1 MSDER
6 VDRLIAELDV
16 PIEPRRE
23 FAQALFARLER
34 ELEYPLPRA
43 RRLPWIEHARPNILY
58 AAAVLVLIIVATI
71 VIALP
76 MRASAASTIRQAQE
90 DIARLSQVRATIHYD
105 INPDGS
111 APQIAAPGATA
122 DVEVTYVRGVGYRQ
136 QLVGISGSI
145 PGVASV
151 GGSIVWDGTYLGSTW
166 SSGRPFVVATRA
178 DFEPLR
184 DLGWNSPYP
193 DWEGRCTRGGSELL
207 ADAVVAGRA
216 ARHLRCGDLYGGFW
230 ELWIDRETGFMVKIH
245 GALGRDDFKLG
256 TSAKGGFEVTRIEY
270 SFDIDRSLFVVPT
283 PPGGFPTRP
292 PATQSAATS
301 PDPYAQT
308 SLRRGE
314 IAPSWSGQL
323 IDGGTF
329 RLEQTR
335 GRPVLVLFWADWCP
349 RGDPACDVLRQFD
362 EVSRRYAGR
371 AHFVSVDVA
380 GTADAARQIMSDLG
394 YSFAVVVTDVRDPR
408 IWDVGDVPFW
418 VLLDRDGR
426 VVEARLR
433 PQSVPELEAIL
444 RAVGL

>member
-1 MSDER
+1 MNDER
-6 VDRLIAELDV
+6 VERLIAELDV
-16 PIEPRRE
+16 PVEPRRE
-23 FAQALFARLER
+23 FAQALFARLET
-34 ELEYPLPRA
+34 ELERPLPQA
-43 RRLPWIEHARPNILY
+43 HRLPWIQHPRLNVFYL
-58 AAAVLVLIIVATI
+58 AAALVVLVVATI

-76 MRASAASTIRQAQE
+76 ARASAASTIRQAQQ
-90 DIARLSQVRATIHYD
+90 DIAGLSQVRATIHYD

-111 APQIAAPGATA
+111 DQRTAPGTTA

-136 QLVGISGSI
+136 RLVGISGSI
-145 PGVASV
+145 PGIATAE
-151 GGSIVWDGTYLGSTW
+151 GFIVWDGTYLGSTW
-166 SSGRPFVVATRA
+166 SSGRLFVIATRA

-184 DLGWNSPYP
+184 ELGWNSPYP

-216 ARHLRCGDLYGGFW
+216 ARHMRCGDLYGGYW
-230 ELWIDRETGFMVKIH
+230 ELWVDRETGFMLKIQ

-270 SFDIDRSLFVVPT
+270 PFDVDRSLFVVPT

-292 PATQSAATS
+292 PAAQSPAAS
-301 PDPYAQT
+301 PDPYTHT

-323 IDGGTF
+323 INSGTF

-335 GRPVLVLFWADWCP
+335 GSPVLVLFWADWCP

-371 AHFVSVDVA
+371 AYFVSVDMA
-380 GTADAARQIMSDLG
+380 GTADAARNIVRDLG
-394 YSFAVVVTDVRDPR
+394 YSFPVVVTDVRDPR
-408 IWDVGDVPFW
+408 IWDVDVFPFW

-433 PQSVPELEAIL
+433 PQTVPELEIML

>member
-1 MSDER
+1 MNDER
-6 VDRLIAELDV
+6 VERLIAEADAPV
-16 PIEPRRE
+16 EPRRE
-23 FAQALFARLER
+23 FAEALFARLEQ
-34 ELEYPLPRA
+34 ELERPSPQV
-43 RRLPWIEHARPNILY
+43 RRLPWLEQPRRSVFYLM
-58 AAAVLVLIIVATI
+58 AALVMLVIATI

-76 MRASAASTIRQAQE
+76 TRASAASAIREAEQ
-90 DIARLSQVRATIHYD
+90 DIARLAQVRATIHYD

-111 APQIAAPGATA
+111 DRQVAAPGTTA

-136 QLVGISGSI
+136 QLVAISGSI
-145 PGVASV
+145 PGIATA
-151 GGSIVWDGTYLGSTW
+151 GGFIVWDGTYIGSTW
-166 SSGRPFVVATRA
+166 GFGRPFVIATRA

-184 DLGWNSPYP
+184 ELGWNSPYP
-193 DWEGRCTRGGSELL
+193 GWEGICTRGGSQLL

-216 ARHLRCGDLYGGFW
+216 ARHVRCGDLYGGFW
-230 ELWIDRETGFMVKIH
+230 ELWIDRETGFMLKIQ

-270 SFDIDRSLFVVPT
+270 SFNADRSLFVVPT
-283 PPGGFPTRP
+283 PPGGFPTAP
-292 PATQSAATS
+292 PATQPPAAS
-301 PDPYAQT
+301 PDAYAHT
-308 SLRRGE
+308 SLRQGE
-314 IAPSWSGQL
+314 LAPSWSGQL

-335 GRPVLVLFWADWCP
+335 GSPVLVLFWADWCP

-371 AHFVSVDVA
+371 AHFVSVDLA
-380 GTADAARQIMSDLG
+380 GTADAARTIMRDLG
-394 YSFAVVVTDVRDPR
+394 YSFPVVVTGAQER
-408 IWDVGDVPFW
+408 IWDVDVVPFW

-433 PQSVPELEAIL
+433 PQTVQELEMML